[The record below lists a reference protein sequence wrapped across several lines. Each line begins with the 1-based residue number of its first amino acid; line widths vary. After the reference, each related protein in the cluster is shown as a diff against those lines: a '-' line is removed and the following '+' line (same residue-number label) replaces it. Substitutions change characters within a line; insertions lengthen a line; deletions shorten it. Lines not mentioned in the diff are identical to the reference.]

1 MPGHHERGALL
12 QRKAGP
18 RGRHSHRDLYSCADG
33 RACPF
38 NAGRRYWRV
47 HFLGLAAAPF
57 PCSSGRAQK
66 GNERDD

>member
-1 MPGHHERGALL
+1 
-12 QRKAGP
+12 
-18 RGRHSHRDLYSCADG
+18 
-33 RACPF
+33 
-38 NAGRRYWRV
+38 V